1 VRAAIPTKEFDEM
14 TVPTANPEE
23 SPKTDAMP
31 RPNPWLVFLLPFLI
45 YLGLTSL
52 EPSAVPEA
60 NPEKPSTNWLGL
72 GPELYPMVYG
82 TKLVLTMLAV
92 VAVARGY
99 PRWQTPSL
107 LSLFVGAVGIV
118 VWISLA
124 ELQRRTNL
132 NEMLGQTRPEFNPW
146 QDFDGTAWQRGVFL
160 VFRFTGLVLLV
171 PVIEEMF
178 LRGFVMRYTQAE
190 RWWTVP
196 WGVADR
202 TALIA
207 GTVVPMLLHPSE
219 ALAAAAWFGM
229 IHWLYL
235 RTKNIWD
242 CVAAHAVTNLLLG
255 IYVVKYEQWWLW

>member
-1 VRAAIPTKEFDEM
+1 M
-14 TVPTANPEE
+14 TEPSPNHNE
-23 SPKTDAMP
+23 SPAAEPQP
-31 RPNPWLVFLLPFLI
+31 RLNPWLVFLLPFVI

-52 EPSAVPEA
+52 EPSAVPSVD
-60 NPEKPSTNWLGL
+60 PEKPETHWLGL
-72 GPELYPMVYG
+72 TSEHYPMVYVS
-82 TKLVLTMLAV
+82 KLVLTMLAV

-99 PRWQTPSL
+99 PRWQMPSL
-107 LSLFVGAVGIV
+107 LSIVVGVVGIG
-118 VWISLA
+118 VWVGLA
-124 ELQRRTNL
+124 EVQRLSGINKL
-132 NEMLGQTRPEFNPW
+132 LFGPTRPELNPW
-146 QDFDGTAWQRGVFL
+146 VAFAGEDLQRNVFL
-160 VFRFTGLVLLV
+160 AFRFVGLVLVV

-190 RWWTVP
+190 RWWEVP

-207 GTVVPMLLHPSE
+207 GTVLPVLLHPGE
-219 ALAAAAWFGM
+219 ALAAAVWFGM

-255 IYVVKYEQWWLW
+255 IYVFKYEQWWLW

>member
-1 VRAAIPTKEFDEM
+1 M
-14 TVPTANPEE
+14 TETSTTPAQAPAE
-23 SPKTDAMP
+23 P
-31 RPNPWLVFLLPFLI
+31 RPPLNPWLVFLLPFVI

-52 EPSAVPEA
+52 EPSAVPA
-60 NPEKPSTNWLGL
+60 ADPEQSSVNWLGL
-72 GPELYPMVYG
+72 AAEHYPIVYVA
-82 TKLVLTMLAV
+82 KLVLTLLAV

-99 PRWQTPSL
+99 PRWQTPNL
-107 LSLFVGAVGIV
+107 LSLLVGVVGIV
-118 VWISLA
+118 VWVGLA
-124 ELQRRTNL
+124 KLQRMSGL
-132 NEMLGQTRPEFNPW
+132 NETLFGPTRPEFNPW
-146 QDFDGTAWQRGVFL
+146 ESFAGEELQRQIFL
-160 VFRFTGLVLLV
+160 GFRFVGLVLVV

-190 RWWTVP
+190 RWWDVP

-207 GTVVPMLLHPSE
+207 GTVVPVLLHPGE
-219 ALAAAAWFGM
+219 ALAAVVWFGM

-255 IYVVKYEQWWLW
+255 LYVMKYGEWWLW

>member
-1 VRAAIPTKEFDEM
+1 MNEPHSEPAASLATP
-14 TVPTANPEE
+14 A
-23 SPKTDAMP
+23 
-31 RPNPWLVFLLPFLI
+31 RPALNPWLVFVLPFVI
-45 YLGLTSL
+45 YLGLTNL
-52 EPSAVPEA
+52 EPSAVAPVDPEQPA
-60 NPEKPSTNWLGL
+60 ANWLGL
-72 GPELYPMVYG
+72 TAEHYPMVYVA
-82 TKLVLTMLAV
+82 KLVLTLLAV

-107 LSLFVGAVGIV
+107 LSLVVGVVGIV
-118 VWISLA
+118 VWVGLA
-124 ELQRRTNL
+124 KLQRMSEV
-132 NEMLGQTRPEFNPW
+132 NELLFGPTRPEFNPW
-146 QDFDGTAWQRGVFL
+146 ESFAGEELQRRVFL
-160 VFRFTGLVLLV
+160 GFRFVGLVLVV

-178 LRGFVMRYTQAE
+178 LRGFVMRFTQAE
-190 RWWTVP
+190 QWWTVP

-207 GTVVPMLLHPSE
+207 GTVVPVLLHPGE

-255 IYVVKYEQWWLW
+255 VYVMKYEQWWLW

>member
-1 VRAAIPTKEFDEM
+1 MSDAP
-14 TVPTANPEE
+14 ANPYE
-23 SPKTDAMP
+23 SPNPAVSP
-31 RPNPWLVFLLPFLI
+31 RPKLNPWVVFLLPFVI
-45 YLGLTSL
+45 YLVLTSL
-52 EPSAVPEA
+52 EPSAVPDA
-60 NPEKPSTNWLGL
+60 DPEKPRTNWLGL
-72 GPELYPMVYG
+72 GPEHYPMVYVG
-82 TKLVLTMLAV
+82 KLVLTMLAV

-107 LSLFVGAVGIV
+107 LSLVVGAVGIV
-118 VWISLA
+118 VWVGLA
-124 ELQRRTNL
+124 EAQRRSGL
-132 NEMLGQTRPEFNPW
+132 NEKLLGPTRPEFNPW
-146 QDFDGTAWQRGVFL
+146 NGLFDTDLQRLIFL
-160 VFRFTGLVLLV
+160 AFRFTGLVLVV

-190 RWWTVP
+190 QWWEVP

-207 GTVVPMLLHPSE
+207 GTVVPVLLHPSE

>member
-1 VRAAIPTKEFDEM
+1 MTDSPTPPEQTAADPL
-14 TVPTANPEE
+14 
-23 SPKTDAMP
+23 P
-31 RPNPWLVFLLPFLI
+31 RPNPWLVFLLPFAI

-52 EPSAVPEA
+52 EPSSVP
-60 NPEKPSTNWLGL
+60 NPDPEQPAANWLGL
-72 GPELYPMVYG
+72 TAEHYPMVYG
-82 TKLVLTMLAV
+82 GKLVLTMLAV

-99 PRWQTPSL
+99 PRWRTPSL
-107 LSLFVGAVGIV
+107 LSLLVGVVGIV
-118 VWISLA
+118 VWVGLA
-124 ELQRRTNL
+124 EVQKWSGINEHLFGPTRAEFDPWTNFAG
-132 NEMLGQTRPEFNPW
+132 E
-146 QDFDGTAWQRGVFL
+146 DWQRQVFL
-160 VFRFTGLVLLV
+160 AFRFVGLVLVV

-190 RWWTVP
+190 RWWEVP

-207 GTVVPMLLHPSE
+207 GTVIPVLLHPAE

-255 IYVVKYEQWWLW
+255 LYVLKYEQWWLW